1 MEIFVQV
8 LLAVLF
14 VGAAAAL
21 IFWNQILYWAD
32 RALFPWIKENFSS
45 ELEYK
50 VRNAFAALDKFVTP
64 IRNNIKALE
73 KLTEIKEAW
82 EMLRESLLK
91 VLVQFEQKTP
101 IEWVKRIT
109 YWAIRNLK
117 SKQVVRTVGEEIVHV
132 DSLPDDVRKEWL
144 NRGNTTQDVD
154 VTQLRDREMHEVKRE
169 LAMTNYN

>member
-1 MEIFVQV
+1 MDVFVQV
-8 LLAVLF
+8 LLIVLF
-14 VGAAAAL
+14 VGAAVAL
-21 IFWNQILYWAD
+21 IFWDQILYWAD

-50 VRNAFAALDKFVTP
+50 VRNAFAALDKVVTP

-82 EMLRESLLK
+82 KMLRESLLK

-109 YWAIRNLK
+109 YWAVRNLK
-117 SKQVVRTVGEEIVHV
+117 SKQVVRTVGEEIVDV
-132 DSLPDDVRKEWL
+132 NSLPDDVREEWL
-144 NRGNTTQDVD
+144 KRGNTTQDVD
-154 VTQLRDREMHEVKRE
+154 VTQLRDRELDEYKRE
-169 LAMTNYN
+169 LTMTN

>member
-14 VGAAAAL
+14 VGAGVAL
-21 IFWNQILYWAD
+21 IFWNQILDWAG

-50 VRNAFAALDKFVTP
+50 VRNAFWAFDKVATP

-82 EMLRESLLK
+82 EMLREYLLK
-91 VLVQFEQKTP
+91 VLVQFEHKTHTK
-101 IEWVKRIT
+101 WVKRIT

-117 SKQVVRTVGEEIVHV
+117 SKQVVRAVGEEIVDV
-132 DSLPDDVRKEWL
+132 DLLPDDVRKEWL
-144 NRGNTTQDVD
+144 KRGNTTQDVD
-154 VTQLRDREMHEVKRE
+154 VTQLRDRELDERE
-169 LAMTNYN
+169 RELKLAMTN